1 MSHIVFSTALDELSN
16 VPGGNFGLSTPSD
29 PTQTQPRLF
38 TLYQTTKYGPQ
49 NGWRLVLASKG
60 ASPKTVEAAILATG
74 PVDFETAEMLIFDER
89 GTMNVEHDTS
99 DNHQT
104 NQNVTRAVVR
114 SSAVPVTAISSIA
127 NHIRRT
133 ACFPLALKE
142 TSPLSQDSMTGKG
155 GILATSEE
163 PAILV
168 VFEDGVFPET
178 VEEGVQKLREENGGS
193 AEQCIV
199 FEDTRRQD
207 ARVVK
212 FS

>member
-1 MSHIVFSTALDELSN
+1 
-16 VPGGNFGLSTPSD
+16 
-29 PTQTQPRLF
+29 
-38 TLYQTTKYGPQ
+38 
-49 NGWRLVLASKG
+49 
-60 ASPKTVEAAILATG
+60 
-74 PVDFETAEMLIFDER
+74 
-89 GTMNVEHDTS
+89 
-99 DNHQT
+99 
-104 NQNVTRAVVR
+104 
-114 SSAVPVTAISSIA
+114 
-127 NHIRRT
+127 
-133 ACFPLALKE
+133 
-142 TSPLSQDSMTGKG
+142 MTGKG